1 MVGGNAGS
9 AGSNV
14 FNFFDTTELIPNKC
28 TIPSLPKALGDF
40 PSLFLT
46 SENNI
51 LLCGGTR
58 NEYECLEM
66 KVNNW
71 IHHSDLIEKRGKA
84 TSVTMAKGTFIFGGH
99 ESRNTWEW
107 LPSGSSTW
115 VLGGNIPDP
124 GFFNGCGVP
133 ISANE
138 ILLVG
143 GQGEEETMDRIL
155 KFSVETNDWTEM
167 NETLQPGIYDHSC
180 ISFKNSIIVSGGKRP
195 GTSPLESTQMINK
208 DSLTV
213 SKSSDMNQARREHR
227 LVVAHYNNQTTVLAI
242 GGMSNGWKE
251 TASVEK
257 WDPESEAWSLAD
269 DLTLSEAKYGFGAL
283 SVPTRLLCP

>member
-1 MVGGNAGS
+1 MGGNAGS

-28 TIPSLPKALGDF
+28 TIPSLPKALGGF

-46 SENNI
+46 SQNNI
-51 LLCGGTR
+51 LLCGGFH

-84 TSVTMAKGTFIFGGH
+84 TSVTMAKGTFIFGGVH
-99 ESRNTWEW
+99 SRNTWEW
-107 LPSGSSTW
+107 LPSGNSTW
-115 VLGGNIPDP
+115 VQGGNIPDP
-124 GFFNGCGVP
+124 GFSSGCGVP
-133 ISANE
+133 ISTNE
-138 ILLVG
+138 ILLIG
-143 GQGEEETMDRIL
+143 GVDSTDRIL
-155 KFSVETNDWTEM
+155 KFNVETNEWTEM
-167 NETLQPGIYDHSC
+167 DEKLYPPNYGHSC
-180 ISFKNSIIVSGGKRP
+180 LLFKNNIIVSGG
-195 GTSPLESTQMINK
+195 GVGYMIDLTLIMNK

-213 SKSSDMNQARREHR
+213 SKTSNMIKKRREHG

-242 GGMSNGWKE
+242 GGLTKFFNGE
-251 TASVEK
+251 TASIEK
-257 WDPESEAWSLAD
+257 WDPESEAWSIAN
-269 DLTLSEAKYGFGAL
+269 DLTLSEARYSFGAL

>member
-1 MVGGNAGS
+1 MGGNAGM

-84 TSVTMAKGTFIFGGH
+84 TSVTMAKGTFIFGGVH
-99 ESRNTWEW
+99 SRNTWEW
-107 LPSGSSTW
+107 LPSGNSTW
-115 VLGGNIPDP
+115 VQGGNIPDP
-124 GFFNGCGVP
+124 GFSSGCGVP
-133 ISANE
+133 ISTNE
-138 ILLVG
+138 ILLIG
-143 GQGEEETMDRIL
+143 GEEKPHDRIL
-155 KFSVETNDWTEM
+155 KFNVETNEWTEM
-167 NETLQPGIYDHSC
+167 DEKLYQPIHGHSC
-180 ISFKNSIIVSGGKRP
+180 LLFKNNIIVSGGGGGP
-195 GTSPLESTQMINK
+195 MSDLTLIMNK

-213 SKSSDMNQARREHR
+213 SKTSNMNEKRRDHG

-242 GGMSNGWKE
+242 GGMSVGWKE
-251 TASVEK
+251 TASIEK
-257 WDPESEAWSLAD
+257 WDLESEAWSLAD

>member
-1 MVGGNAGS
+1 MVGGNAGI

-84 TSVTMAKGTFIFGGH
+84 TSVTMAKGTFIFGGVH
-99 ESRNTWEW
+99 SRNTWEW
-107 LPSGSSTW
+107 LPSGNSTW
-115 VLGGNIPDP
+115 VQGGNIPDP
-124 GFFNGCGVP
+124 GFSSGCGVP
-133 ISANE
+133 ISTNE
-138 ILLVG
+138 ILLIG
-143 GQGEEETMDRIL
+143 GEEKPHDRIL
-155 KFSVETNDWTEM
+155 KFNVETNEWTEM
-167 NETLQPGIYDHSC
+167 DEKLYQPIHGHSC
-180 ISFKNSIIVSGGKRP
+180 LLFKNNIIVSGG
-195 GTSPLESTQMINK
+195 GLWSMSDLTLIMNK
-208 DSLTV
+208 DSLTMRET
-213 SKSSDMNQARREHR
+213 SNMNEKRREHG

-242 GGMSNGWKE
+242 GGLTSFFNGE
-251 TASVEK
+251 TASIEK
-257 WDPESEAWSLAD
+257 WDPESEAWSIAN
-269 DLTLSEAKYGFGAL
+269 DLTLSEARYSFGAL

>member
-1 MVGGNAGS
+1 M
-9 AGSNV
+9 
-14 FNFFDTTELIPNKC
+14 
-28 TIPSLPKALGDF
+28 
-40 PSLFLT
+40 
-46 SENNI
+46 
-51 LLCGGTR
+51 
-58 NEYECLEM
+58 
-66 KVNNW
+66 
-71 IHHSDLIEKRGKA
+71 
-84 TSVTMAKGTFIFGGH
+84 
-99 ESRNTWEW
+99 SRNTWEW

-124 GFFNGCGVP
+124 GFFDGCGVP
-133 ISANE
+133 ISTNE

-155 KFSVETNDWTEM
+155 KFNVETNDWTEM
-167 NETLQPGIYDHSC
+167 NETIQPGRYDHSC

-195 GTSPLESTQMINK
+195 PGTSPSESTQMINK

>member
-1 MVGGNAGS
+1 MVGGLDGNGQLKTS
-9 AGSNV
+9 
-14 FNFFDTTELIPNKC
+14 ELIPNKC
-28 TIPSLPKALGDF
+28 TIPSLPKAIWGV

-84 TSVTMAKGTFIFGGH
+84 TSVTMAKGTFIFGGVH
-99 ESRNTWEW
+99 SRNTWEW
-107 LPSGSSTW
+107 LPSGNSTW
-115 VLGGNIPDP
+115 VQGGNIPDP
-124 GFFNGCGVP
+124 GFSSGCGVP
-133 ISANE
+133 ISTNE
-138 ILLVG
+138 ILLIG
-143 GQGEEETMDRIL
+143 GGDLTDFSQTDRIL
-155 KFSVETNDWTEM
+155 KFNVETNEWTEM
-167 NETLQPGIYDHSC
+167 DEKLYPPNHGHSC
-180 ISFKNSIIVSGGKRP
+180 LLFKNNIIVSGGGGGP
-195 GTSPLESTQMINK
+195 MSDLTLIMNK
-208 DSLTV
+208 DSLTMRET
-213 SKSSDMNQARREHR
+213 SNMNEKRREHG

>member
-1 MVGGNAGS
+1 MGGNAGS
-9 AGSNV
+9 IGL
-14 FNFFDTTELIPNKC
+14 NFFDTTELIPNKC

-66 KVNNW
+66 KENNW
-71 IHHSDLIEKRGKA
+71 IHHSDLIEQRTQA
-84 TSVTMAKGTFIFGGH
+84 TSITMAKGTFIFGGVH
-99 ESRNTWEW
+99 SRNTWEW

-115 VLGGNIPDP
+115 VQGGNIPDP
-124 GFFNGCGVP
+124 GFFSGCGVP
-133 ISANE
+133 ISTNE
-138 ILLVG
+138 ILLIG
-143 GQGEEETMDRIL
+143 GVVSTDRIL
-155 KFSVETNDWTEM
+155 KFNVETNEWTEM
-167 NETLQPGIYDHSC
+167 DEKLYQANYDHSC
-180 ISFKNSIIVSGGKRP
+180 LLFKNNIIVSGG
-195 GTSPLESTQMINK
+195 GVGYMIDLTLIMNK

-213 SKSSDMNQARREHR
+213 SKTSNMNEKRREHG

-242 GGMSNGWKE
+242 GGLTKFFNGE
-251 TASVEK
+251 TASIEK
-257 WDPESEAWSLAD
+257 WDPESEAWSIAN
-269 DLTLSEAKYGFGAL
+269 DLTLSEARYSFGAL

>member
-9 AGSNV
+9 NGL
-14 FNFFDTTELIPNKC
+14 NFFDTTELIPNKC

-84 TSVTMAKGTFIFGGH
+84 TSVTMAKGTFIFGGVH
-99 ESRNTWEW
+99 SRNTWEW
-107 LPSGSSTW
+107 LPSGNSTW
-115 VLGGNIPDP
+115 VQGGNIPDP
-124 GFFNGCGVP
+124 GFSSGCGVP
-133 ISANE
+133 ISTNE
-138 ILLVG
+138 ILLIG
-143 GQGEEETMDRIL
+143 GGDLTDFSQTDRIL
-155 KFSVETNDWTEM
+155 KFNVETNEWTEM
-167 NETLQPGIYDHSC
+167 DEKLYPPNHGHSC
-180 ISFKNSIIVSGGKRP
+180 LLFKNNIIVSGGGL
-195 GTSPLESTQMINK
+195 GTIIDSTLIMNK

-213 SKSSDMNQARREHR
+213 SKTSNMNEKRREHG

>member
-1 MVGGNAGS
+1 MVGGLDGNGHLKTS
-9 AGSNV
+9 
-14 FNFFDTTELIPNKC
+14 ELIPNKC
-28 TIPSLPKALGDF
+28 TIPSLPKGISGQ
-40 PSLFLT
+40 PSLILT
-46 SENNI
+46 NDDNI
-51 LLCGGTR
+51 ILCGGFR

-66 KVNNW
+66 KENNW
-71 IHHSDLIEKRGKA
+71 MHHSDLIEKRELA

-115 VLGGNIPDP
+115 VQGGNIPDP
-124 GFFNGCGVP
+124 GFFSGCGVP
-133 ISANE
+133 ISTNE
-138 ILLVG
+138 ILLIG
-143 GQGEEETMDRIL
+143 GVVSTDRIL
-155 KFSVETNDWTEM
+155 KFNVETNEWTEM
-167 NETLQPGIYDHSC
+167 DEKLYPPNHGHSC
-180 ISFKNSIIVSGGKRP
+180 LLFKNNIIVSGGGV
-195 GTSPLESTQMINK
+195 GTMIDSTLIMNK

-213 SKSSDMNQARREHR
+213 SKTSNMNEKRRDHG